1 MNYEKKYKDA
11 LERAKIE
18 LNADTTQGTKNVL
31 MTVFPELKDSED
43 EQIRKGLIKAL
54 GSIGKRNWGGI
65 DVFESIAW
73 LEKQKSVRETVERC
87 KNSWYNEGKIAGMA
101 EGLTND
107 EKYQQGWHDA
117 LENQGKADKES
128 YDIAE
133 KEKYDLVCGQFI
145 QCRKS
150 FYEFKEYNSY
160 WFEYV
165 GNDTY
170 IGRSDNILN
179 KKFHITPRQ
188 LYCLFTQQ
196 RFYPNPP
203 TAYGKYG
210 EQKKQVHFPKFTFD
224 DVLALQCCMETVKKI
239 QEDKDLYEK
248 LNDLHGRV
256 YDAYHLENQ
265 GEQKPTRINKI
276 WWRILQHINKA
287 INTIKKIK
295 KH

>member
-1 MNYEKKYKDA
+1 MDYKEKYEQG
-11 LERAKIE
+11 LECIQEILSSGQEKI
-18 LNADTTQGTKNVL
+18 K
-31 MTVFPELKDSED
+31 MTLLKERLQPFFPELKESED
-43 EQIRKGLIKAL
+43 ELTWLTNFIEEEAHSLSMDIRDNEDRIKL
-54 GSIGKRNWGGI
+54 KNLQRSL
-65 DVFESIAW
+65 AW
-73 LEKQKSVRETVERC
+73 LK
-87 KNSWYNEGKIAGMA
+87 
-101 EGLTND
+101 
-107 EKYQQGWHDA
+107 
-117 LENQGKADKES
+117 NQGKVDKES

-133 KEKYDLVCGQFI
+133 KEKYDFVSGQFI

-160 WFEYV
+160 WFEYI

-196 RFYPNPP
+196 RFYPNNPL

-224 DVLALQCCMETVKKI
+224 DVLALQCCMETVEKV

-265 GEQKPTRINKI
+265 DEQKPTRINKI

-287 INTIKKIK
+287 INTIKK
-295 KH
+295 